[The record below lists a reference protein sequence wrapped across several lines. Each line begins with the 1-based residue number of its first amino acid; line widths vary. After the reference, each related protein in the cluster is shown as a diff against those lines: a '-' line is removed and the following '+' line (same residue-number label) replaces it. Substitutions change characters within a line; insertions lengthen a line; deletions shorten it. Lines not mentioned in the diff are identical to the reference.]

1 MEATMSDFSAKA
13 DIYRVEFKSA
23 VGHRPISPPKSIRSG
38 TIAECVRWIM
48 AKRPDDRKTYFMIVP
63 LEAGFIKNE
72 LRYSDIEAI
81 FQRPDFPKG

>member
-1 MEATMSDFSAKA
+1 
-13 DIYRVEFKSA
+13 
-23 VGHRPISPPKSIRSG
+23 
-38 TIAECVRWIM
+38 M
-48 AKRPDDRKTYFMIVP
+48 AKRPDDRKTYFMIVL